1 MSKLLIVESPTKA
14 RTIGRML
21 GNDYTVIASMGHIRD
36 LPEHDFGIDIA
47 HGFTPQYVDTVRSRP
62 VLKSLREAAK
72 NAEVIYLATD
82 PDREG
87 EAIAWH
93 LKNALS
99 AGKKHAPFRRIA
111 FHEITRQAVNQAIAS
126 GGDIDQHLVDAQQ
139 ARRVLDRIVGYQVSP
154 LLWRKLGKGSSAGR
168 VQSAAL
174 RLIVEREREI
184 AAFTPEEYWAFT
196 ARFDSGA
203 GTGFQSRLF
212 KIDGAD
218 FKIGSRDAA
227 DALECAVRSGSTPH
241 VRAVT
246 SQQRRRNPYPP
257 YTTSTLQQAANQLL
271 RYSASSTMRYAQ
283 QLYEG
288 IDLGDGNSAGLIT
301 YMRTDSVTIAKEA
314 QVAAAEFIRGA
325 YGPEYLPPKFNVYKN
340 KAAAQE
346 AHEAIRPTDV
356 RRTPEMLAD
365 RLSPEQLKIYTLI
378 WKRFVASQ
386 MSAARQE
393 LLTADVEITG
403 GDDRLYTFRT
413 TATVTVFPGFLVLA
427 GEGKT
432 EGKAEGKDAVAPELL
447 RALKPDAPVT
457 LEELIKEQKFTEPP
471 PRFTEASLI
480 KLLEENGVGR
490 PSTYATILRTI
501 QDRDY
506 VKKEQNRLLPTD
518 LGFTVNDFLTATLP
532 QLFDIGF
539 TAQMEQK
546 LDDVETGSVA
556 WVEMM
561 TEFYNSFEPW
571 LEAVKERGAPP
582 PEKAGELLTALQK
595 VRFDAKQKVG
605 RRIFDDA
612 RFAASVQSKFDER
625 HKISERQYQALL
637 NLAAKYADQ
646 LGDPAGM
653 SPELRRDFQNALAA
667 AQRKSEAEQERPPE
681 PEIDGGYPAVFA
693 AFDAVHFAEPKPGR
707 ATFDEGKFFLSLKKQ
722 ALSGK
727 MLSEKQLAV
736 LKRMAVRYREQLTDA
751 EGVFQALGIADAP
764 ESSSASTGGDVPP
777 VGELLAQLG
786 QVKHWEPPAKKGRFT
801 FDDRRFYQSLAKQ
814 YAEGRDLS
822 VKQLTALKKLAA
834 KYTQKQGDLE
844 S

>member
-72 NAEVIYLATD
+72 DAEVIYLATD

-184 AAFTPEEYWAFT
+184 AAFTPEEFWAFT
-196 ARFDSGA
+196 ARFASGA
-203 GTGFQSRLF
+203 GIGFPGRLF

-218 FKIGSRDAA
+218 FRIGSRDAA
-227 DALECAVRSGSTPH
+227 DALECAVRNGSTPQ

-325 YGPEYLPPKFNVYKN
+325 YGPEYLPPKFNFYKN

-386 MSAARQE
+386 MSAAKQE

-403 GDDRLYTFRT
+403 SDDRRYTFRT

-427 GEGKT
+427 GEGK
-432 EGKAEGKDAVAPELL
+432 GDSRDAVAPEVL

-506 VKKEQNRLLPTD
+506 VKKDQNRLLPTD

-582 PEKAGELLTALQK
+582 PEKAEELLTALKK
-595 VRFDAKQKVG
+595 VRFDAKRKVG
-605 RRIFDDA
+605 GRIFDDA
-612 RFAASVQSKFDER
+612 RFASSVQAKFDER
-625 HKISERQYQALL
+625 HKISERQYRALL
-637 NLAAKYADQ
+637 TLAAKYADQ

-653 SPELRRDFQNALAA
+653 SPELRRDFEDALTA
-667 AQRKSEAEQERPPE
+667 AQRKSEAERERPSE
-681 PEIDGGYPAVFA
+681 PEITGGYSAVFA
-693 AFDAVHFAEPKPGR
+693 AFAPVRFAEGRPGR
-707 ATFDEGKFFLSLKKQ
+707 AAFDEGKFFLSLKKQ

-736 LKRMAVRYREQLTDA
+736 LRRMAVKYREQLTDA
-751 EGVFQALGIADAP
+751 ENVFRALGIAGAP

-777 VGELLAQLG
+777 VAELLAQLG
-786 QVKHWEPPAKKGRFT
+786 NVKDWEPPAKKGRFT
-801 FDDRRFYQSLAKQ
+801 FDDRKFYQSLAKQ
-814 YAEGRDLS
+814 HAEGRELS
-822 VKQLTALKKLAA
+822 VKQWSALKKLAA
-834 KYTQKQGDLE
+834 KYIQKQGDME